1 MLLGGYRD
9 APYTYPYMSAADA
22 TAGQVIAGRYELLE
36 EIARGG
42 MGTVWVAQD
51 DKLGRKV
58 AIKVMRAQSLE
69 AFPDARER
77 FEREAKA
84 AAALR
89 SSHVVQVHD
98 YGVEDGTPF
107 IAMELLEGHS
117 LKQRLRDVGRFD
129 VSEAANTLKQI
140 AKGLKAAH
148 RKGLV
153 HRDLKPS
160 NIFLA
165 LRDDSEIVKLLD
177 FGVVKSLHRQ
187 KDDTASGVMLGT
199 PQYMSP
205 EQARGMKEIDHR
217 ADLWSLGVILYTL
230 LAGEN
235 PFESDADAIGDIVIR
250 VCFNQVPKISLL
262 HDDLPSGLDAFFD
275 KALAKRRILRFQSIE
290 EMTDAFM
297 VAADV
302 TYTGLEG
309 ELSNPSF
316 RGGSS
321 SGDWES
327 PLSPDSYS
335 SPREAPTIPTHR
347 PASDS
352 TLGGSLVDD
361 SHSTQTSRRRLGT
374 VLAVAAIGISVGF
387 GVRALVTPTAESAKP
402 ASSSET
408 VGDASADA
416 SASTAATDAPPKDS
430 AEPVSSEEP
439 GADAAPSSKTA
450 ARPPATITP
459 GPPEP
464 GKVPTPDTK
473 PTAKP
478 SASAPQPVDTG
489 TPTGDEPPQW
499 YRKKK

>member
-1 MLLGGYRD
+1 
-9 APYTYPYMSAADA
+9 MSAADA
-22 TAGQVIAGRYELLE
+22 IGGQVIAGRYELLE

-42 MGTVWVAQD
+42 MGTVWVAHD

-98 YGVEDGTPF
+98 YGVDDHTPF
-107 IAMELLEGHS
+107 IAMELLEGTS
-117 LKQRLRDVGRFD
+117 LKARLADIGRFD
-129 VSEAANTLKQI
+129 VTEAAQILKQA

-165 LRDDSEIVKLLD
+165 LRDDAEVVKLLD
-177 FGVVKSLHRQ
+177 FGVVKTLQRK

-235 PFESDADAIGDIVIR
+235 PFESDADAVGDIVIR

-262 HDDLPSGLDAFFD
+262 NSDLPAGLDAFFD

-290 EMTDAFM
+290 ELTDAFM

-302 TYTGLEG
+302 TYTGLES

-316 RGGSS
+316 RGSS
-321 SGDWES
+321 SGDWD
-327 PLSPDSYS
+327 PPDSHS
-335 SPREAPTIPTHR
+335 TRREATTITGGR
-347 PASDS
+347 PSSDI

-361 SHSTQTSRRRLGT
+361 SMVTETSRRKRRLGT
-374 VLAVAAIGISVGF
+374 AAAAAVIAISVGF
-387 GVRALVTPTAESAKP
+387 GVRAVVMSTSEAPQPAGSTTSSPPTADP
-402 ASSSET
+402 A
-408 VGDASADA
+408 GDA
-416 SASTAATDAPPKDS
+416 SASTPTPSAMPSEQPG
-430 AEPVSSEEP
+430 AEPSAVVRDQPSSEP
-439 GADAAPSSKTA
+439 VDPAPKVDVKPP
-450 ARPPATITP
+450 RPPTTTP
-459 GPPEP
+459 PRPQ
-464 GKVPTPDTK
+464 
-473 PTAKP
+473 PTAEPKVEPKP
-478 SASAPQPVDTG
+478 PTQPTTTGAPVGSTA
-489 TPTGDEPPQW
+489 PPQW
-499 YRKKK
+499 YEKKKKGQ